1 MSQLDKNKIDD
12 LFKDALD
19 NYAPMLE
26 ADLWSRIDQGVNQKR
41 KMNYLKYAAIILL
54 LIGFVIVNQNLKTE
68 NLNTTQPIAT
78 NNAISQPINSV
89 VKENKKAIATDRR
102 IAGVVEVK
110 SRANKSIKAAKKS
123 IIDIQPKSPI
133 RTNSEIQALELLK
146 QMEVEQAEKKQKPV
160 EEEFVKPAN
169 IVKPQI
175 QPVSIAQVKTN
186 KKEINSLFGVL
197 EYLAQKVTG
206 KERLDLI
213 AINESPNGARKL
225 SLNLGIVKVDQIKNN
240 R

>member
-68 NLNTTQPIAT
+68 NLNTTEPIAT

-146 QMEVEQAEKKQKPV
+146 QLEVEQAEKKQKPV

>member
-78 NNAISQPINSV
+78 NNAISKPINSV

>member
-26 ADLWSRIDQGVNQKR
+26 ADLWSRIDQSVNQKR
-41 KMNYLKYAAIILL
+41 KTNYLKYAAIILL

-78 NNAISQPINSV
+78 NNAISQPINLV
-89 VKENKKAIATDRR
+89 DKENKKAIATDRR

-146 QMEVEQAEKKQKPV
+146 QMEVEQADKKQKPV

-175 QPVSIAQVKTN
+175 QPVSVAQIKTN

-206 KERLDLI
+206 KERIDLI

-225 SLNLGIVKVDQIKNN
+225 RLNLGIVKVDQIKNN

>member
-19 NYAPMLE
+19 NYAPILE
-26 ADLWSRIDQGVNQKR
+26 ADLWSRIDQSVNQKR
-41 KMNYLKYAAIILL
+41 KTNYLKYAAIILL
-54 LIGFVIVNQNLKTE
+54 LIGFVIVNQNLNTKQ
-68 NLNTTQPIAT
+68 LNTTQPIAK
-78 NNAISQPINSV
+78 NNAITQPINSV

-110 SRANKSIKAAKKS
+110 SRANRSIKAAKKS

-146 QMEVEQAEKKQKPV
+146 QMDVEQADKKQKPV

-175 QPVSIAQVKTN
+175 QPVSVAQIKTY

-206 KERLDLI
+206 RERIDLI

>member
-19 NYAPMLE
+19 NYAPILE

-41 KMNYLKYAAIILL
+41 KTNYFKYAAIVLL

-78 NNAISQPINSV
+78 NNPISQPINLV
-89 VKENKKAIATDRR
+89 DKENKKSIPTDRR

-169 IVKPQI
+169 IAKPQI

>member
-68 NLNTTQPIAT
+68 NLNTTEPIAT
-78 NNAISQPINSV
+78 NNAISKPINSV

>member
-78 NNAISQPINSV
+78 NNAISQPISSV

-123 IIDIQPKSPI
+123 IIDIQSKSPI

-197 EYLAQKVTG
+197 EYLVQKVTG

>member
-68 NLNTTQPIAT
+68 NLNTTEPIAT

>member
-26 ADLWSRIDQGVNQKR
+26 ADLWSRIDQSVNQKR
-41 KMNYLKYAAIILL
+41 KTNYLKYAAIILL

-175 QPVSIAQVKTN
+175 QPVSIAQVKSN

-213 AINESPNGARKL
+213 AINESANGARKL

>member
-26 ADLWSRIDQGVNQKR
+26 ADLWSRIDQSVNQKR
-41 KMNYLKYAAIILL
+41 KTNYLKYAAIILL

-175 QPVSIAQVKTN
+175 QPVSIAQVKSN

>member
-68 NLNTTQPIAT
+68 NLNTTEPIAT
-78 NNAISQPINSV
+78 NNSISQPINSV

-146 QMEVEQAEKKQKPV
+146 QLEVEQAEKKQKPV

>member
-110 SRANKSIKAAKKS
+110 SRANKSIKTAKKS

-175 QPVSIAQVKTN
+175 QPVSIAQVKSN

-225 SLNLGIVKVDQIKNN
+225 TINLGIVKVDQIKNN

>member
-12 LFKDALD
+12 LFKDSLGD
-19 NYAPMLE
+19 YEPMLE
-26 ADLWSRIDQGVNQKR
+26 ADIWSRIDQSINQKR
-41 KMNYLKYAAIILL
+41 KTNYLKYAAIILL
-54 LIGFVIVNQNLKTE
+54 LIGFVIVNQNLTKKQ
-68 NLNTTQPIAT
+68 LNATQSIASNKLT
-78 NNAISQPINSV
+78 NTPINLV
-89 VKENKKAIATDRR
+89 TKENHKPIATDRR

-133 RTNSEIQALELLK
+133 RTNSEIQAIELLK
-146 QMEVEQAEKKQKPV
+146 QFEAEQADKKQKPV

-169 IVKPQI
+169 IAKPQI
-175 QPVSIAQVKTN
+175 QPVSVAQIKTN

-197 EYLAQKVTG
+197 EFLAQKVTG

-213 AINESPNGARKL
+213 AINESPNGARKI

>member
-12 LFKDALD
+12 FFKDALV

-26 ADLWSRIDQGVNQKR
+26 ADLWSRIDQSINQKR
-41 KMNYLKYAAIILL
+41 KTNYLKYAAIILL
-54 LIGFVIVNQNLKTE
+54 LIGFVFVNQNLNTKQ
-68 NLNTTQPIAT
+68 LNTTSPIAS

-89 VKENKKAIATDRR
+89 DKENKKAIVTDHR

-110 SRANKSIKAAKKS
+110 SRANRSIKAAKKS

-146 QMEVEQAEKKQKPV
+146 QMEVEQADKKQKPV

-175 QPVSIAQVKTN
+175 QPVSVAQIKTN

-206 KERLDLI
+206 KERIDLI
-213 AINESPNGARKL
+213 AINESPNGTRKL